1 MTTAFKVSA
10 TLQDRPRVD
19 RWNTALLGTTV
30 QQFVREKLTLIFYL
44 AAWKMITAADSKADL
59 KKILCW
65 LIISKA
71 QPNFYSMD
79 NSIQGTL
86 SSVLR
91 VSPD

>member
-1 MTTAFKVSA
+1 
-10 TLQDRPRVD
+10 
-19 RWNTALLGTTV
+19 
-30 QQFVREKLTLIFYL
+30 
-44 AAWKMITAADSKADL
+44 MITAADSKADFG
-59 KKILCW
+59 ILCW
-65 LIISKA
+65 LIINKA